1 MKNFITGKD
10 QRGTPPRVCPFLA
23 ILRINVGREPEMKVN
38 GGLVSVL
45 AGSTLAA
52 FLTQSGYNLERI
64 AVERNGA
71 IVPKRDYETTR
82 LKAEDSLEI
91 VCFVGG
97 G

>member
-1 MKNFITGKD
+1 
-10 QRGTPPRVCPFLA
+10 
-23 ILRINVGREPEMKVN
+23 MKVN
-38 GGLVSVL
+38 GSLVSVL

-52 FLTQSGYNLERI
+52 YLTQSGYNLERI
-64 AVERNGA
+64 AVERNSA

-82 LKAEDSLEI
+82 LEADDSLEI